1 MENDTVPEGKNQ
13 SVKEVNMGEGSTNI
27 HHNQH
32 NVSKV
37 VTLCC
42 LIGGDLTEELLNS
55 LVASTMSHKI
65 NFSPSREPS

>member
-1 MENDTVPEGKNQ
+1 
-13 SVKEVNMGEGSTNI
+13 MGEGSTNI